1 MYDRSQTIG
10 DSVSTP
16 ATTLDKDRL
25 QHIREAAYR
34 IRLNSIRQAEL
45 QGQGYIGQAL
55 DLADILAVLYADQLN
70 LNPEDPADENRDR
83 CFMSMGHYGLAL
95 YSALIE
101 AGFLP
106 EEEVETYAADD
117 SRLPMSAMAV
127 YTPGVEI
134 SGGSLGHGLPI
145 ALGTS
150 LALTHKK
157 SDRLVVNMLSDGEL
171 DEGSTWEAAK
181 VAGDLGLGNLVAV
194 VDVNGQQA
202 DGPTRPGSEPFTAA
216 TARRFE
222 SFGWVAHE
230 LDGHDIP
237 ALVAAL
243 EVARADNSD
252 RPHVLVCRTR
262 MGKGVPSLE
271 TREKL
276 HFMRVEE
283 NEWATIKAEL
293 EEGFNNE
300 R

>member
-1 MYDRSQTIG
+1 M
-10 DSVSTP
+10 ST
-16 ATTLDKDRL
+16 ATLDSDRL
-25 QHIREAAYR
+25 QSIREAAYR

-55 DLADILAVLYADQLN
+55 DLADILAVLYTDQLH
-70 LNPEDPADENRDR
+70 LNPQNPNDESRDR

-106 EEEVETYAADD
+106 EEELETYAADN
-117 SRLPMSAMAV
+117 SRFPMSAMAV

-145 ALGTS
+145 ALGAS
-150 LALTHKK
+150 LALKHKK
-157 SDRLVVNMLSDGEL
+157 SGRLVINMLSDGEL

-181 VAGDLGLGNLVAV
+181 SAGDLGLGNLVAI
-194 VDVNGQQA
+194 VDINGQQA
-202 DGPTRPGSEPFTAA
+202 DGPTRVGEGIATSATAA
-216 TARRFE
+216 RFE
-222 SFGWVAHE
+222 SFGWKAYE

-243 EVARADNSD
+243 EEIREDQSNT
-252 RPHVLVCRTR
+252 PHVLVCKTR

-283 NEWATIKAEL
+283 DEWPIIKAEL
-293 EEGFNNE
+293 EEGFKNE

>member
-1 MYDRSQTIG
+1 M
-10 DSVSTP
+10 STST
-16 ATTLDKDRL
+16 ATLASERL
-25 QHIREAAYR
+25 QSIREAAYR

-55 DLADILAVLYADQLN
+55 DLADILAVLYTDQLS
-70 LNPEDPADENRDR
+70 LNPQDPNDESRDR

-106 EEEVETYAADD
+106 EEELETYAADD
-117 SRLPMSAMAV
+117 SRFPMSAMAV

-145 ALGTS
+145 ALGAS
-150 LALTHKK
+150 LALKYK
-157 SDRLVVNMLSDGEL
+157 QSDRIVVNMLSDGEL

-181 VAGDLGLGNLVAV
+181 AAGDLGLGNLIAV
-194 VDVNGQQA
+194 VDINGQQA

-216 TARRFE
+216 TASRFE
-222 SFGWVAHE
+222 AFGWIAHE

-237 ALVAAL
+237 ALVNAF
-243 EVARADNSD
+243 EQARSDNSGK
-252 RPHVLVCRTR
+252 PHVLVCRTR

-271 TREKL
+271 NREKL
-276 HFMRVEE
+276 HFMRVAED
-283 NEWATIKAEL
+283 EWAGIKAEL
-293 EEGFNNE
+293 KEGFDNE